1 MELWPLDQ
9 RDGGSAHL
17 LATLERLLRIDAPS
31 IPAALQEASDLL
43 AETLHAEKTDAFVY
57 QRADDLLVAVGTSH
71 TPLGR
76 LQHAL
81 GLHRLPLS
89 AAGRTG
95 WVFAT
100 HTPFRTGRLEQDPWE
115 LRGVIEDLGIH
126 STIATPLDVGGTSY
140 GVLQACSPEPER
152 FTAPDL
158 QFLSAV
164 ALWLGLVAQRADVR
178 ERGGGT
184 ESGTM
189 RHLLTRQ
196 QTLALLEDQLAGS
209 REPRAAHPEAPD
221 ALWQANLLRW
231 KIRQLEEAMQE
242 TDTAFLALQGAF
254 LQSQQELSALRTT
267 VTELAIHQATV
278 EAHQTRVTQEAARVR
293 RAREDKL
300 RQAEATIAHLE
311 AHLQGERDAAPD
323 R

>member
-1 MELWPLDQ
+1 MERPPSDR
-9 RDGGSAHL
+9 RDDGFAHL
-17 LATLERLLRIDAPS
+17 LATLERLVRVDAPS

-43 AETLHAEKTDAFVY
+43 AETLHAEKVDAFVY
-57 QRADDLLVAVGTSH
+57 ERADDLLVAVGTSH

-76 LQHAL
+76 QQHAL

-95 WVFAT
+95 WVFAM
-100 HTPFRTGRLEQDPWE
+100 HTPFRTGQLEQDPWE
-115 LRGVIEDLGIH
+115 IRGVIEDLGIR

-164 ALWLGLVAQRADVR
+164 ALWLGLVAHRADMR
-178 ERGGGT
+178 ERGSHAEPGT
-184 ESGTM
+184 A

-209 REPRAAHPEAPD
+209 HESLTAHTDAPD
-221 ALWQANLLRW
+221 AHWKANLLRW
-231 KIRQLEEAMQE
+231 KIRRLETAMQE
-242 TDTAFLALQGAF
+242 TDAAFLALEAAF
-254 LQSQQELSALRTT
+254 LQSQQELSALRTA
-267 VTELAIHQATV
+267 VTELATHQATL
-278 EAHQTRVTQEAARVR
+278 EAQQARVAQEAARVR
-293 RAREDKL
+293 RALEDKL

-311 AHLQGERDAAPD
+311 ARLQDERGA
-323 R
+323 